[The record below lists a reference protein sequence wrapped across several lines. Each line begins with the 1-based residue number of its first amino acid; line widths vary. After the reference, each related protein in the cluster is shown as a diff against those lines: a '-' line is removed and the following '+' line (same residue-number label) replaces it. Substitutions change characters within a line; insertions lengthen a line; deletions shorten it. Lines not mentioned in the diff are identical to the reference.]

1 MLEIVPLSREH
12 DRAGFDCGVAELNLF
27 LRATARL
34 HGEKGISRSFV
45 LVDNDAPFIILG
57 FFTLTLCE
65 IAFDQLPKSHAK
77 KLPKHGLPAVRL
89 ARLAVALRYQKKGYG
104 ELLLADAVY
113 RTVLIS
119 EQAGGIGL
127 FVDAKGARARSFYDR
142 YGFVYLPGNDNRLF
156 LPLKTLLAS
165 ETS

>member
-1 MLEIVPLSREH
+1 VLEIVPLSRAH
-12 DRAGFDCGVAELNLF
+12 DHLEFDCGVAGLNFF

-45 LVDNDAPFIILG
+45 LVETAAPTTILG

-65 IAFDQLPKSHAK
+65 IATDHLPKVYAK

-104 ELLLADAVY
+104 KLLLADAVF
-113 RTVLIS
+113 RTVQIS
-119 EQAGGIGL
+119 KQAGGIGL
-127 FVDAKGARARSFYDR
+127 FVDAKDDKARSFYDR
-142 YGFVYLPGNDNRLF
+142 YGFISLPDQDNRLF

-165 ETS
+165 TT